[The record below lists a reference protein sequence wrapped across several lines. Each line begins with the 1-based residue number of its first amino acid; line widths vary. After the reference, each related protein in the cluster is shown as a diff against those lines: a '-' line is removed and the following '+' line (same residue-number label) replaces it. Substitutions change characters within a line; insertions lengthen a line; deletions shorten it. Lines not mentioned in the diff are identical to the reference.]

1 MSKADTG
8 KAGRKAGKRRYLPAL
23 LALGGNLGDRQAN
36 IVAAVEAIDATK
48 GIHAKL
54 LSPMVESFAVTQ
66 AGVDESKPNYINAV
80 LRIETRLKPKK
91 LLRELRRIESELGRI
106 RVERWGSRTIDI
118 DIITYADR
126 VIAKKKLEVP
136 HPRAFGRAFV
146 MVPWAMIE
154 PDAVLPG
161 HGRVAT
167 LAEPII
173 NDVWVVK

>member
-1 MSKADTG
+1 MSKRD
-8 KAGRKAGKRRYLPAL
+8 YQPAI

-48 GIHAKL
+48 GIRAKK
-54 LSPMVESFAVTQ
+54 LSPMVESFAVTM
-66 AGVDESKPNYINAV
+66 AGVDESKPTYINAV
-80 LRIETRLKPKK
+80 LRVDTRLKPKK

-146 MVPWAMIE
+146 MVPWSMIE

-161 HGRVAT
+161 HGSVAT
-167 LAEPII
+167 IAESMK
-173 NDVWVVK
+173 NDVWVVQ